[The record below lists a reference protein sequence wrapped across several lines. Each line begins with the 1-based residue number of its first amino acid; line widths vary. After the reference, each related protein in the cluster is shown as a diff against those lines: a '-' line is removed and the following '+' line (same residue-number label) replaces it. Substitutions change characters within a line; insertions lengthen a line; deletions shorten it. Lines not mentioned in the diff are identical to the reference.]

1 MMIVVEDEKTVL
13 KLRSL
18 GGGTEEN
25 GKIILHPLEAIYFV
39 NKRVIKQD
47 VEELFR
53 QAGDLAEERYHV
65 LEFLRENGYISKPSF
80 KSGLLRI
87 YRKGFRPG
95 EDRTYSLVKV
105 IKDEKLSPE
114 DLEEFSRFA
123 GELRKEA
130 VIAIVKDLD
139 EEPVF
144 FRLSRTKFE

>member
-1 MMIVVEDEKTVL
+1 MMIVIEDEKTVL

-18 GGGTEEN
+18 GGGTEEE
-25 GKIILHPLEAIYFV
+25 GKIILHPLEAIYFA
-39 NKRVIKQD
+39 KRRVIKED
-47 VEELFR
+47 IEKLFKES
-53 QAGDLAEERYHV
+53 GELAEERYHV

-80 KSGLLRI
+80 KSKLLRI

-95 EDRTYSLVKV
+95 EDRSYSIVKV

-130 VIAIVKDLD
+130 VIAIVKSLD
-139 EEPVF
+139 DDPVF
-144 FRLSRTKFE
+144 FKLSRTKFE